1 MSTNASAAP
10 GQFYG
15 AEQQPESSAQ
25 NPALAGGNA
34 QKSSS
39 SLRAASGQNS
49 ENQTQKEGGV
59 SESSIANMELGIRLK
74 TMENDAE

>member
-15 AEQQPESSAQ
+15 AEQQLEGSAQ
-25 NPALAGGNA
+25 NLAAVGGA

-39 SLRAASGQNS
+39 SLRAASGQTS

-74 TMENDAE
+74 TLENDAE